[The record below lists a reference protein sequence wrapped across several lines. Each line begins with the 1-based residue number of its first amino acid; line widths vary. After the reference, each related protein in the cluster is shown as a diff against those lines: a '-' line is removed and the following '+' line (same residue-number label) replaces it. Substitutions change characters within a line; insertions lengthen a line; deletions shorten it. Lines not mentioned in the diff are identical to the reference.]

1 MCQLIL
7 RTIAGLFFN
16 TNYKDVKINFTYDK
30 FKIKDDNN
38 KDLINIEVI
47 IKNFF
52 NNDVREFNFSSD
64 NIDNSKISQFYLE
77 IK

>member
-16 TNYKDVKINFTYDK
+16 INYKDVKINFTYDK

-38 KDLINIEVI
+38 KGLII

-64 NIDNSKISQFYLE
+64 NIDNSKISQFDLE